1 MMMRFRPA
9 WPLTYT
15 PAARFARV
23 VVLAALA
30 VHVHASPAAAGQP
43 PAPPPDDTPEH
54 QQSHLVWRPSFAL
67 TNLGW
72 DSNVFNLP
80 EEPAAPGGTTD
91 QRGDFV
97 TSFAAGLAPIWRVG
111 DARIVTDT
119 GLAYNYFQ
127 HFEQERGF
135 DATARGSLEVP
146 VSRAT
151 LHASGGYANV
161 RQRLNFE
168 IDTRARRTE
177 RDYAGGIDLAVGSRS
192 RLELRARRGEVVFDE
207 DSPDAAFLR
216 DTLNRDERTAA
227 VSFEYALTPFTNFVA
242 TGERGIHEFPLSPMR
257 NGDSDGV
264 FAGLSLSPDAVISG
278 QGSFGWRKVTVT
290 NPVIPSFSG
299 LNGDIDLATVLGTST
314 RLAFR
319 AERIVNFSADELS
332 PYYVQTRAGLAVT
345 QALGESWE
353 IAARFDRVRLDYVQS
368 MLEPGA
374 QYREHVDFYG
384 GGVGYRFPGGFRIG
398 LQGELMR
405 RRASND
411 PSRAYD
417 TLRFYTVISK
427 ALQF

>member
-1 MMMRFRPA
+1 MRSRPTELPTCRA
-9 WPLTYT
+9 TALLI
-15 PAARFARV
+15 ALF
-23 VVLAALA
+23 LALVTLGALA
-30 VHVHASPAAAGQP
+30 QASPAWAGQP
-43 PAPPPDDTPEH
+43 PAPPPEETPES
-54 QQSHLVWRPSFAL
+54 QQSRLVWRPSFAL

-80 EEPAAPGGTTD
+80 DESESPGATTE

-111 DARIVTDT
+111 EARLVTDSSLT
-119 GLAYNYFQ
+119 YNYFQ
-127 HFEQERGF
+127 NFAQERGF
-135 DATARGSLEVP
+135 DATARGRLEVP
-146 VSRAT
+146 VSRAR
-151 LHASGGYANV
+151 LVAAGSYANL

-177 RDYAGGIDLAVGSRS
+177 RDYAGGVDIALGSRS
-192 RLELRARRGEVVFDE
+192 RLELRGRRGEVIFDE

-227 VSFEYALTPFTNFVA
+227 VSFEYALTPFTNVIV
-242 TGERGIHEFPLSPMR
+242 TGERGIHEFPLSPLR

-278 QGSFGWRKVTVT
+278 QGSLGWRRITVS
-290 NPVIPSFSG
+290 NPVIPAFSG
-299 LNGDIDLATVLGTST
+299 LTGDVDLATVIGAST

-319 AERIVNFSADELS
+319 AERTVTFSVDELS
-332 PYYVQTRAGLAVT
+332 PYYVQTVAGVSLT

-353 IAARFDRVRLDYVQS
+353 VGARFDRVRLDYVQS
-368 MLEPGA
+368 VFVQADP
-374 QYREHVDFYG
+374 YREHVDFIG
-384 GGVGYRFPGGFRIG
+384 GSVGYRFPGGFRIG

-405 RRASND
+405 RRASTD

-417 TLRFYTVISK
+417 TVRLYTVISK